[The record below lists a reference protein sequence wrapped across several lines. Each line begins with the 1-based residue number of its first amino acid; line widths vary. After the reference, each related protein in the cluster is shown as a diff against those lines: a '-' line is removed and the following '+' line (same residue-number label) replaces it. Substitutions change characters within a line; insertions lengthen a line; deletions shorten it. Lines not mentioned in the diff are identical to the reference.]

1 MPQPNSRDLFVSR
14 PLTNVSVAYQQN
26 PNQFIAG
33 LVFPMVP
40 VQRQG
45 DLFYKY
51 NKGDW
56 FRSEAQLRAPATESA
71 GAGWDVSQDTYFAN
85 VYAVHKDV
93 DDQTRANADSV
104 FNMDRDAT
112 LWVTQN
118 LLLKRDQVFVSKFLT
133 TGVWGTDLTGV
144 AAAPGAG
151 QFLQFDQ
158 AGSDPIGVVTKQRL
172 AILKATGFAPNTL
185 VIGPS
190 VLVTL
195 ENHAAILD
203 RIKYT
208 ERGIVTADL
217 LAALFG
223 VERVVVT
230 NAIQN
235 TGQKGAAD
243 SMGFIADKSMLLVYT
258 PSNPSIMQPSGGYI
272 FAWTGLLGGG
282 AAGGRIRR
290 FRMEQIESDRIE
302 GEMAWDMKV
311 VSPDVGVFFA
321 SAVA

>member
-1 MPQPNSRDLFVSR
+1 MPQPNSRDLYVSR
-14 PLTNVSVAYQQN
+14 PLTNILVAYQQN
-26 PNQFIAG
+26 PNQFIADA
-33 LVFPMVP
+33 VFPVVP

-56 FRSEAQLRAPATESA
+56 FRTEAEKRAPATESA
-71 GAGWDVSQDTYFAN
+71 GAGWEVSQDTYFAH

-104 FNMDRDAT
+104 FNLDRDAT
-112 LWVTQN
+112 LWVSQN
-118 LLLKRDQVFVSKFLT
+118 LLLKRDLVFAASFLV

-151 QFLQFDQ
+151 QFLRFDV
-158 AGSDPIGVVTKQRL
+158 AGSDPIGVVAAQRL
-172 AILKATGFAPNTL
+172 AIQKATGFAPNVL

-190 VLVTL
+190 VLVAL
-195 ENHAAILD
+195 ESHAAILE

-208 ERGIVTADL
+208 ERGIVTTDL
-217 LAALFG
+217 LASLFG
-223 VERVVVT
+223 VQRVVVS

-235 TGQKGAAD
+235 TAAKGVAD
-243 SMGFIADKSMLLVYT
+243 SMAFIADKSMLLVYANPT
-258 PSNPSIMQPSGGYI
+258 PGLMQPSGGYI

-282 AAGGRIRR
+282 AAAGRVRR
-290 FRMEQIESDRIE
+290 FRMEPIESDRIE
-302 GEMAWDMKV
+302 GESAYDMKV

-321 SAVA
+321 TAVS